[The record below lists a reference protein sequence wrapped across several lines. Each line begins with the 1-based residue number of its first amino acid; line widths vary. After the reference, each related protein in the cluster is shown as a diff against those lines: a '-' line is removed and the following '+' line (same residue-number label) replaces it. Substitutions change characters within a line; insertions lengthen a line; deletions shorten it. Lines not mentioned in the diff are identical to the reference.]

1 MTHLD
6 PHELTDALEG
16 TLDTTRMAHL
26 DGCSKCQAA
35 VAESRELLRAVS
47 DAAPVPE
54 PSPLFWTHLSD
65 RIRDAVDAE
74 PTSPG
79 RPWAGWRAYAALAS
93 VVGLV
98 VLAVWVDRRV
108 PATAVEDGTVATE
121 VWLESADR
129 LVADRPWERAGE
141 AVATLPSEQVDRLM
155 MPGAADVSV
164 LLTDL
169 SATERQT
176 LAQLLEAEMAGTP

>member
-6 PHELTDALEG
+6 PRELTDALEG
-16 TLDTTRMAHL
+16 TLDATRVAHL
-26 DGCSKCQAA
+26 DGCSECQAA

-47 DAAPVPE
+47 EAAPAPE
-54 PSPLFWTHLSD
+54 PSPLFWTHLSA

-74 PTSPG
+74 PTSPV
-79 RPWAGWRAYAALAS
+79 RRWAGWRAYAALAS
-93 VVGLV
+93 VVGMV

-108 PATAVEDGTVATE
+108 PAPAIDDGTVATE
-121 VWLESADR
+121 AWLESADR
-129 LVADRPWERAGE
+129 LAADRPWERAGE

-155 MPGAADVSV
+155 PAGAADVSV

-169 SATERQT
+169 SAPERQA
-176 LAQLLEAEMAGTP
+176 LAQLLEAEMAGTR